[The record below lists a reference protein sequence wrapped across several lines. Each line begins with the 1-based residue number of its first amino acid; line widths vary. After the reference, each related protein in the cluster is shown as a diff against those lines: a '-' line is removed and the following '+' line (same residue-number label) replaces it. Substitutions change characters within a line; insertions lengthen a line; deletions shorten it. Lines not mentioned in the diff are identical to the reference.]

1 MGKVRF
7 TADTL
12 LSIIKQVFDDED
24 IDEVVES
31 EYEEWNNKKLSE
43 ILNIDYYSYK
53 HKAPS
58 TATLQE
64 KIAAQNPDRTLNV
77 LDVLTR
83 GFCLVSMVGIDRLY
97 SKDIDQIVVDGSLEF
112 WVQSQKAKLV
122 EALIE
127 NANIALCGLKLPI
140 EINGEQR
147 KVSLFFKL
155 SSASMEGQTE
165 IGESAIINVDVTL
178 EMSPAT
184 INYGDWQVAL
194 EMDKEGGGEKEFVNI
209 PITGIQIN
217 STMTGKAMPKTNDPS
232 HTKTNNLSN
241 SVILTINFDAYSGCK
256 ATEQIIADTL
266 GKGTANVKDKAD
278 NNKIYP
284 IKLVR
289 FGQEFVYNMKIQEHQ
304 IIIKNDTNPETHV
317 VSFTTGE

>member
-12 LSIIKQVFDDED
+12 LGIIKQVFEDED
-24 IDEVVES
+24 IDDIVES
-31 EYEEWNNKKLSE
+31 EYTDWNNKKLSE

-53 HKAPS
+53 YKAPL

-64 KIAAQNPDRTLNV
+64 KIAAQNPDKEFSL

-83 GFCLVSMVGIDRLY
+83 GFCLVSITGKDRLY

-147 KVSLFFKL
+147 KISLFFKL
-155 SSASMEGQTE
+155 TSTNIEGQTE

-184 INYGDWQVAL
+184 VNYSDWEVFL
-194 EMDKEGGGEKEFVNI
+194 EMNSEGGGKEFVNI
-209 PITGIQIN
+209 PILGLQIN
-217 STMTGKAMPKTNDPS
+217 STMTGKAMPKANDPS

-241 SVILTINFDAYSGCK
+241 SVIVTINFDAYSGCK

-266 GKGTANVKDKAD
+266 GKGTVNVNTKAD